1 MEPLQVLISGKVRL
15 PSPPLI
21 AIRILETIRRDDF
34 TFQDLAHL
42 IESDPALTARV
53 LRASNSTY
61 FNPRDKVTSIERAL
75 AMLGSTS
82 VTNIALSFVIV
93 SEFRSHPDT
102 TTAFDTTHFWRRA
115 LTAAVAAETISKQ
128 VGISNHDIFVI
139 SLLQD
144 IGILVMQDSSPLE
157 YQQVFL
163 LRERQGAPL
172 CDAERAVFGFD
183 HQELGAE
190 LLKSWQLPEAIYA
203 PIRHHHAAGVVCDS
217 YQHQCSILSVADSLA
232 SFQCGTSG
240 NDRIR
245 QARQLLFDTFGLL
258 EQEVEAL
265 IETVT
270 TRAVEVLASFEIPP
284 DAMRPP
290 ALILQEANQEL
301 SSMYDSYELQ
311 AIEQQQARE
320 KAEKRVQELQEANTL
335 HRELAFRDGLT
346 GVYNRRFFQEALDNE
361 LVRSQ
366 RYHRQ
371 FSLVIFDVDDFK
383 SINDA
388 HGHTVGD
395 LVLINVSKTV
405 HEIVRSTDIFAR
417 YGGDEFVII
426 MPETDLSN
434 AIVVAENLR
443 SRVESLV
450 TTVGD
455 ATITTTISL
464 GLTNYCATIGNKT
477 REQVIDIADKAL
489 YIAKHNGKN
498 STRALKF
505 PAK

>member
-1 MEPLQVLISGKVRL
+1 MQPIQALISGKIRL

-21 AIRILETIRRDDF
+21 AIRILETVRRDDF
-34 TFQDLAHL
+34 TFRDLAHL
-42 IESDPALTARV
+42 IESDPALTARI
-53 LRASNSTY
+53 LKSSNSTY
-61 FNPRDKVTSIERAL
+61 FNPREKVTNIERAL
-75 AMLGSTS
+75 ALLGSNS
-82 VTNIALSFVIV
+82 VINIALSFVIV
-93 SEFRSHPDT
+93 SEFQSLSD
-102 TTAFDTTHFWRRA
+102 TAFDTTLFWRRA
-115 LTAAVAAETISKQ
+115 LTAAVAADTVSRQ
-128 VGISNHDIFVI
+128 AGIPNPDIFVI

-144 IGILVMQDSSPLE
+144 IGILVMQSGSPQE
-157 YQQVFL
+157 YQRVFL
-163 LRERQGAPL
+163 LREQQGTQL

-203 PIRHHHAAGVVCDS
+203 PIRHHHAAGVVCDN
-217 YQHQCSILSVADSLA
+217 YQHQRNILCVADSLA
-232 SFQCGTSG
+232 AFQCGASG
-240 NDRIR
+240 NGKIR
-245 QARQLLFDTFGLL
+245 QARQILYDTFGLL
-258 EQEVEAL
+258 DPEVAAL
-265 IETVT
+265 IETVA
-270 TRAVEVLASFEIPP
+270 TRATEVLASFDIPA
-284 DAMRPP
+284 DAMRP
-290 ALILQEANQEL
+290 AELILQEANQEL
-301 SSMYDSYELQ
+301 SSLYDSYELQ

-361 LVRSQ
+361 LVRAQ
-366 RYHRQ
+366 RYKRQ

-383 SINDA
+383 TINDA

-426 MPETDLSN
+426 MPETDLSS
-434 AIVVAENLR
+434 AIAVAENLR
-443 SRVESLV
+443 ARVEAQV
-450 TTVGD
+450 TTVGGV
-455 ATITTTISL
+455 AISTTISL
-464 GLTNYCATIGNKT
+464 GLTNYCATIGNRT

-489 YIAKHNGKN
+489 YIAKHSGKN

-505 PAK
+505 PEK